1 MITAKSPKADIRL
14 YQQTLQQQGL
24 YFGAIDGLWGPKT
37 QRAHEMAEAGKLSA
51 STVSSPAV
59 VRDIARVII
68 ETAAS
73 FVDLT
78 ETSSNARWDDLV
90 KKKTGRGDLLRAQ
103 LIATGW
109 QPGWAYCMSFGEVCW
124 RAGYKGRAELQL
136 IGQSITPSV
145 MSTFEN
151 FEELRRITKTP
162 VPGALMLYQ
171 HGNTWQGHA
180 AIVEKV
186 AGDVVSTIEG
196 NTSPGIVSDG
206 KDREGD
212 GVWRKTRKID
222 WTKKSK
228 GLWLRGFV
236 NPFIV

>member
-1 MITAKSPKADIRL
+1 
-14 YQQTLQQQGL
+14 
-24 YFGAIDGLWGPKT
+24 
-37 QRAHEMAEAGKLSA
+37 MAEAGKLSA